1 MRLLAVLLLSAT
13 TLGSG
18 AAGARTY
25 DLVVDRQ
32 KVEVEPGRKDMA
44 ITLNGGIT
52 GPVLRFTEGETA
64 TIRVTNH
71 LKETTS
77 IHWHGLLVAGGKDGS
92 PGFNGFAGIK
102 PGETYT
108 YTFNLRQTGT
118 YWYHAHSA
126 TQEQAGQ
133 YGALIIDPKS
143 GSDIAVKTDRD
154 QVVLLSEHTR
164 TDPERILRNLKG
176 DSGYYNF
183 TKRTTPEFFR
193 DAAKFGLKKTL
204 DDRRSWNTMRMDP
217 TDIADVGNYTLLV
230 NGLPSDRNPSFRFT
244 PGEKVRLRIINGSA
258 MSFMDVRMPGLTMT
272 VVAADGRAVEPVK
285 VDEFRIGV
293 AETYD
298 VVVEP
303 KDDRAYPLW
312 VETLD
317 RKASVLAAFAPRDG
331 MAVTGPAPRPRQV
344 LLMSEMGSMGG
355 MAMGGKPGNEAN
367 GMAGMAGMDSPDRS
381 MTGMNMGPTMPTA
394 AEPAQSTAGTAM
406 PTMEM
411 GSEPTAAAKQV
422 DAMAGMDM
430 SGGGLAGMDMGAA
443 NSTAKRPAGSMSG
456 MRTRGASAKLANS
469 MPGMDMSGGDAMAG
483 MDMGP
488 AKAAAKQ
495 PADSM
500 VGMDMNPATAASV
513 KSVDSMAGM
522 DMPGGAMPEMQMG
535 GGMAAEPPTRPAAE
549 LVGSAVV
556 ADQGGM
562 KSPFPKIDYGMGA
575 ETTASMNG
583 MAMTGGS
590 MPGMTGSS
598 DAMAGMAGMAGMS
611 MPALAREGDI
621 DGSGRVFGWAT
632 GAPYGARVLSVREL
646 RSLNPQRDTRMPTR
660 DIVIKVSGNMERYIW
675 TLNGAKFGEAPPIKV
690 DFGERVRITFVNE
703 TMMAHPMHLHGM
715 FFQVENGQ
723 PMDRLPDKNVVTIAP
738 GRTQSILLTADE
750 AGEWPLHC
758 HLLYHMESGMM
769 QKLVVAS
776 VAKPDGTPGPAMPAM
791 PGMAPSGGPGAR

>member
-1 MRLLAVLLLSAT
+1 MRRFVGLLLAAT
-13 TLGSG
+13 TLMTG
-18 AAGARTY
+18 AVSARTY
-25 DLVVDRQ
+25 DLVIDRQ

-52 GPVLRFTEGETA
+52 GPVLRFTEGEMA

-77 IHWHGLLVAGGKDGS
+77 IHWHGLLVPGSKDGS

-143 GSDIAVKTDRD
+143 GSDIALKADRD

-193 DAAKFGLKKTL
+193 DVGKFGLKKTL
-204 DDRRSWNTMRMDP
+204 ADRRAWNTMRMDP

-230 NGLPSDRNPSFRFT
+230 NGLPSDRNPSFHFT

-258 MSFMDVRMPGLTMT
+258 MSFMDVRMPGMTMT
-272 VVAADGRAVEPVK
+272 VVAADGRSVEPVK

-317 RKASVLAAFAPRDG
+317 RKASVLAALAPRDG
-331 MAVTGPAPRPRQV
+331 MTVAAPAPRPRQV

-355 MAMGGKPGNEAN
+355 MAMGGKPGKTAD
-367 GMAGMAGMDSPDRS
+367 GMAGMD
-381 MTGMNMGPTMPTA
+381 MG
-394 AEPAQSTAGTAM
+394 
-406 PTMEM
+406 
-411 GSEPTAAAKQV
+411 AAKASPAAKPTE
-422 DAMAGMDM
+422 AMAGMDM
-430 SGGGLAGMDMGAA
+430 SGG
-443 NSTAKRPAGSMSG
+443 S
-456 MRTRGASAKLANS
+456 
-469 MPGMDMSGGDAMAG
+469 MAG

-488 AKAAAKQ
+488 AKAAAAK
-495 PADSM
+495 P
-500 VGMDMNPATAASV
+500 
-513 KSVDSMAGM
+513 VDTMAGM
-522 DMPGGAMPEMQMG
+522 DMSGGSMPGMDISPAKSAAAMPGMDMG
-535 GGMAAEPPTRPAAE
+535 GQNTAMAPTSPPIE

-556 ADQGGM
+556 ASQGGLR
-562 KSPFPKIDYGMGA
+562 SPFPKVDYGMGA
-575 ETTASMNG
+575 DTTAPMNG
-583 MAMTGGS
+583 MAMSDGG

-598 DAMAGMAGMAGMS
+598 DNMAGMPGMS
-611 MPALAREGDI
+611 KPALAREGDT

-632 GAPYGARVLSVREL
+632 GAPYGARVLSVRDL
-646 RSLNPQRDTRMPTR
+646 RSLTPQHDVRKPSR
-660 DIVIKVSGNMERYIW
+660 DIVIKVSANMERYIW
-675 TLNGAKFGEAPPIKV
+675 TLNGAKFGDAPPIKV

-738 GRTQSILLTADE
+738 GKTQSILLTADE

-776 VAKPDGTPGPAMPAM
+776 VNKPDGTPGPAMPTM
-791 PGMAPSGGPGAR
+791 PGMSPGGPGSR

>member
-1 MRLLAVLLLSAT
+1 MRRFVGLLLAAT
-13 TLGSG
+13 TLMTG
-18 AAGARTY
+18 AVSARTY
-25 DLVVDRQ
+25 DLVIDRQ

-52 GPVLRFTEGETA
+52 GPVLRFTEGEMA

-77 IHWHGLLVAGGKDGS
+77 IHWHGLLVPGSKDGS

-143 GSDIAVKTDRD
+143 GSDIALKADRD

-193 DAAKFGLKKTL
+193 DVGKFGLKKTL
-204 DDRRSWNTMRMDP
+204 ADRRAWNTMRMDP

-230 NGLPSDRNPSFRFT
+230 NGLPSDRNPSFHFT

-258 MSFMDVRMPGLTMT
+258 MSFMDVRMPGMTMT
-272 VVAADGRAVEPVK
+272 VVAADGRSVEPVK

-317 RKASVLAAFAPRDG
+317 RKASVLAALAPRDG
-331 MAVTGPAPRPRQV
+331 MTVAAPAPRPRQV

-355 MAMGGKPGNEAN
+355 MAMGGKPGKTAD
-367 GMAGMAGMDSPDRS
+367 GMAGMD
-381 MTGMNMGPTMPTA
+381 MG
-394 AEPAQSTAGTAM
+394 
-406 PTMEM
+406 
-411 GSEPTAAAKQV
+411 AAKASPAAKPTE
-422 DAMAGMDM
+422 AMAGMDM
-430 SGGGLAGMDMGAA
+430 SGG
-443 NSTAKRPAGSMSG
+443 S
-456 MRTRGASAKLANS
+456 
-469 MPGMDMSGGDAMAG
+469 MAG

-488 AKAAAKQ
+488 AKAAAAK
-495 PADSM
+495 P
-500 VGMDMNPATAASV
+500 
-513 KSVDSMAGM
+513 VDTMAGM
-522 DMPGGAMPEMQMG
+522 DMSGGSMPGMDISPAKSAAAMPGMDMG
-535 GGMAAEPPTRPAAE
+535 GQNTAMAPTSPPIE

-556 ADQGGM
+556 ASQGGLR
-562 KSPFPKIDYGMGA
+562 SPFPKVDYGMGA
-575 ETTASMNG
+575 DTTAPMNG
-583 MAMTGGS
+583 MAMSDGG

-598 DAMAGMAGMAGMS
+598 DNMAGMPGMS
-611 MPALAREGDI
+611 KPALAREGDT

-632 GAPYGARVLSVREL
+632 GAPYGARVLSVRDL
-646 RSLNPQRDTRMPTR
+646 RSLTPQHDVRKPSR

-675 TLNGAKFGEAPPIKV
+675 TLNGAKFGDAPPIKV

-738 GRTQSILLTADE
+738 GKTQSILLTADE

-776 VAKPDGTPGPAMPAM
+776 VNKPDGTPGPAMPTM
-791 PGMAPSGGPGAR
+791 PGMSPGGPGSR

>member
-1 MRLLAVLLLSAT
+1 MRRFAVLLLTAT
-13 TLGSG
+13 ILGTG
-18 AAGARTY
+18 AASARSY
-25 DLVVDRQ
+25 DLVIDRQ

-52 GPVLRFTEGETA
+52 GPVLHFTEGETA

-77 IHWHGLLVAGGKDGS
+77 IHWHGLLVPGGKDGS

-193 DAAKFGLKKTL
+193 DVGKFGLKKTL
-204 DDRRSWNTMRMDP
+204 ADRRAWNTMRMDP

-230 NGLPSDRNPSFRFT
+230 NGLPSDRNPSFHFT

-317 RKASVLAAFAPRDG
+317 RKASALAALAPRDG
-331 MAVTGPAPRPRQV
+331 MTVTTPAPRPRQV

-355 MAMGGKPGNEAN
+355 MAMGGKPGKAV
-367 GMAGMAGMDSPDRS
+367 AGMAGMDTS
-381 MTGMNMGPTMPTA
+381 
-394 AEPAQSTAGTAM
+394 AG
-406 PTMEM
+406 
-411 GSEPTAAAKQV
+411 
-422 DAMAGMDM
+422 
-430 SGGGLAGMDMGAA
+430 
-443 NSTAKRPAGSMSG
+443 
-456 MRTRGASAKLANS
+456 S
-469 MPGMDMSGGDAMAG
+469 MPGMDMSPAKATTAKSGGEMAGMDMTQAKGTAAKPDAAMAGTDTTGGSMAG
-483 MDMGP
+483 MDMGGKTT
-488 AKAAAKQ
+488 AKAA
-495 PADSM
+495 
-500 VGMDMNPATAASV
+500 TAAL
-513 KSVDSMAGM
+513 
-522 DMPGGAMPEMQMG
+522 
-535 GGMAAEPPTRPAAE
+535 E

-556 ADQGGM
+556 APGSG
-562 KSPFPKIDYGMGA
+562 SRTPYPRIDYGMGA
-575 ETTASMNG
+575 DTTAPMNG
-583 MAMTGGS
+583 MAMSDGGL
-590 MPGMTGSS
+590 PGMTGSS
-598 DAMAGMAGMAGMS
+598 DSMAGMAGMS
-611 MPALAREGDI
+611 MPALAREGQT

-632 GAPYGARVLSVREL
+632 GAPYGARVLSVRDL
-646 RSLNPQRDTRMPTR
+646 RSLTPQHDTRAPTR

-723 PMDRLPDKNVVTIAP
+723 PMDRLPDKNVVTVAP
-738 GRTQSILLTADE
+738 GKTQSILLTADE

-776 VAKPDGTPGPAMPAM
+776 VAKPDGSPGPVMPAM
-791 PGMAPSGGPGAR
+791 PGMSPSGSR

>member
-1 MRLLAVLLLSAT
+1 MRRFVGLLLAAT
-13 TLGSG
+13 TLMTG
-18 AAGARTY
+18 AVSARTY
-25 DLVVDRQ
+25 DLVIDRQ

-52 GPVLRFTEGETA
+52 GPVLRFTEGEMA

-77 IHWHGLLVAGGKDGS
+77 IHWHGLLVPGSKDGS

-143 GSDIAVKTDRD
+143 GSDIALKADRD

-176 DSGYYNF
+176 DSGYYNL

-193 DAAKFGLKKTL
+193 DVGKFGLKKTL
-204 DDRRSWNTMRMDP
+204 ADRRAWNTMRMDP

-230 NGLPSDRNPSFRFT
+230 NGLPSDRNPSFYFT

-258 MSFMDVRMPGLTMT
+258 MSFMDVRMPGMTMT
-272 VVAADGRAVEPVK
+272 VVAADGRSVEPVK

-317 RKASVLAAFAPRDG
+317 RKASVLAALAPRDG
-331 MAVTGPAPRPRQV
+331 MTVAAPAPRPRQV

-355 MAMGGKPGNEAN
+355 MAMGGKPGKTAD
-367 GMAGMAGMDSPDRS
+367 GMAGMD
-381 MTGMNMGPTMPTA
+381 MG
-394 AEPAQSTAGTAM
+394 
-406 PTMEM
+406 
-411 GSEPTAAAKQV
+411 AAKASPAAKPTE
-422 DAMAGMDM
+422 AMAGMDM
-430 SGGGLAGMDMGAA
+430 SGG
-443 NSTAKRPAGSMSG
+443 S
-456 MRTRGASAKLANS
+456 
-469 MPGMDMSGGDAMAG
+469 MAG

-488 AKAAAKQ
+488 AKAAAAK
-495 PADSM
+495 P
-500 VGMDMNPATAASV
+500 
-513 KSVDSMAGM
+513 VDTMAGM
-522 DMPGGAMPEMQMG
+522 DMSGGSMPGMDMGPAKSAAAMPGMDMG
-535 GGMAAEPPTRPAAE
+535 GQNTAMAPTSPPIE

-556 ADQGGM
+556 ASQGGLR
-562 KSPFPKIDYGMGA
+562 SPFPKVDYGMGA
-575 ETTASMNG
+575 DTTAPMNG
-583 MAMTGGS
+583 MAMSDGG

-598 DAMAGMAGMAGMS
+598 DNMAGMPGMS
-611 MPALAREGDI
+611 KPALAREGDT

-632 GAPYGARVLSVREL
+632 GAPYGARVLSVRDL
-646 RSLNPQRDTRMPTR
+646 RSLTPQHDVRKPSR

-675 TLNGAKFGEAPPIKV
+675 TLNGAKFGDAPPIKV

-738 GRTQSILLTADE
+738 GKTQSILLTADE

-776 VAKPDGTPGPAMPAM
+776 VNKPDGTPGPAMPTM
-791 PGMAPSGGPGAR
+791 PGMSPGGPGSR

>member
-1 MRLLAVLLLSAT
+1 MRRFVGLLLAAT
-13 TLGSG
+13 TLMTDAVS
-18 AAGARTY
+18 ARTY
-25 DLVVDRQ
+25 DLVIDRQ

-52 GPVLRFTEGETA
+52 GPVLRFTEGEMA

-77 IHWHGLLVAGGKDGS
+77 IHWHGLLVPGSKDGS

-143 GSDIAVKTDRD
+143 GSDIALKADRD

-193 DAAKFGLKKTL
+193 DVGKFGLKKTL
-204 DDRRSWNTMRMDP
+204 ADRRAWNTMRMDP

-230 NGLPSDRNPSFRFT
+230 NGLPSDRNPSFHFT

-258 MSFMDVRMPGLTMT
+258 MSFMDVRMPGMTMT
-272 VVAADGRAVEPVK
+272 VVAADGRSVEPVK

-317 RKASVLAAFAPRDG
+317 RKASVLAALAPRDG
-331 MAVTGPAPRPRQV
+331 MTVAAPAPRPRQV

-355 MAMGGKPGNEAN
+355 MAMGGKPGKTAD
-367 GMAGMAGMDSPDRS
+367 GMAGMD
-381 MTGMNMGPTMPTA
+381 MG
-394 AEPAQSTAGTAM
+394 
-406 PTMEM
+406 
-411 GSEPTAAAKQV
+411 AAKASPAAKPTE
-422 DAMAGMDM
+422 AMAGMDM
-430 SGGGLAGMDMGAA
+430 SGG
-443 NSTAKRPAGSMSG
+443 S
-456 MRTRGASAKLANS
+456 
-469 MPGMDMSGGDAMAG
+469 MAG

-488 AKAAAKQ
+488 AKAAAAK
-495 PADSM
+495 P
-500 VGMDMNPATAASV
+500 
-513 KSVDSMAGM
+513 VDTMAGM
-522 DMPGGAMPEMQMG
+522 DMSGGSMPGMDISPAKSAAAMPGMDMG
-535 GGMAAEPPTRPAAE
+535 GQNTAMAPTSPPIE

-556 ADQGGM
+556 ASQGGLR
-562 KSPFPKIDYGMGA
+562 SPFPKVDYGMGA
-575 ETTASMNG
+575 DTTAPMNG
-583 MAMTGGS
+583 MAMSDGG

-598 DAMAGMAGMAGMS
+598 DNMAGMPGMS
-611 MPALAREGDI
+611 KPALAREGDT

-632 GAPYGARVLSVREL
+632 GAPYGARVLSVRDL
-646 RSLNPQRDTRMPTR
+646 RSLTPQHDVRKPSR
-660 DIVIKVSGNMERYIW
+660 DIVIKVSANMERYIW
-675 TLNGAKFGEAPPIKV
+675 TLNGAKFGDAPPIKV

-738 GRTQSILLTADE
+738 GKTQSILLTADE

-776 VAKPDGTPGPAMPAM
+776 VNKPDGTPGPAMPTM
-791 PGMAPSGGPGAR
+791 PGMSPGGPGSR

>member
-1 MRLLAVLLLSAT
+1 MRRFAVLLLAAT
-13 TLGSG
+13 ILGAG
-18 AAGARTY
+18 AASARTY
-25 DLVVDRQ
+25 DLVIDRQ
-32 KVEVEPGRKDMA
+32 KVEVEPGRKDIA

-52 GPVLRFTEGETA
+52 GPALHFTEGETA

-77 IHWHGLLVAGGKDGS
+77 IHWHGLLVPGGKDGS

-108 YTFNLRQTGT
+108 YTFDLRQTGT

-133 YGALIIDPKS
+133 YGALIIDPKA
-143 GSDIAVKTDRD
+143 GSDIALKTDRD
-154 QVVLLSEHTR
+154 QIVLLSEHTR

-193 DAAKFGLKKTL
+193 DVGKFGLKKTL
-204 DDRRSWNTMRMDP
+204 ADRRAWNAMRMDP

-230 NGLPSDRNPSFRFT
+230 NGLPTDRNPSFRFT

-317 RKASVLAAFAPRDG
+317 RKASVLAALAPRDG
-331 MAVTGPAPRPRQV
+331 MTVTAPASRPRQV

-355 MAMGGKPGNEAN
+355 MAMGGKPGKA
-367 GMAGMAGMDSPDRS
+367 GGMAGMDMSGGA
-381 MTGMNMGPTMPTA
+381 MTGMDMGAATATA
-394 AEPAQSTAGTAM
+394 ATKPVDDMAGMDMSGDTMAGMAMSKSKGDAPTKPVDSMAAIDMSGGAM
-406 PTMEM
+406 PGMDM
-411 GSEPTAAAKQV
+411 GQSRPAAAKPV
-422 DAMAGMDM
+422 HNMAGTRTSGDAMAGMDMGKPKGEAPPSPADAMAGMDM
-430 SGGGLAGMDMGAA
+430 SGGA
-443 NSTAKRPAGSMSG
+443 
-456 MRTRGASAKLANS
+456 
-469 MPGMDMSGGDAMAG
+469 MPGMDMGGAPAPAAKPTQAMAG
-483 MDMGP
+483 MDMSHG
-488 AKAAAKQ
+488 
-495 PADSM
+495 SM
-500 VGMDMNPATAASV
+500 TGMKMDGEPMVDRSV
-513 KSVDSMAGM
+513 AVKND
-522 DMPGGAMPEMQMG
+522 
-535 GGMAAEPPTRPAAE
+535 
-549 LVGSAVV
+549 LVGTAVV
-556 ADQGGM
+556 ASAGAVRT
-562 KSPFPKIDYGMGA
+562 PFPKIDYGMGA
-575 ETTASMNG
+575 DTTAPMNG
-583 MAMTGGS
+583 MAMGDGG
-590 MPGMTGSS
+590 MPGMTGNS
-598 DAMAGMAGMAGMS
+598 DSMAGMAGMS
-611 MPALAREGDI
+611 MPALAREGET

-632 GAPYGARVLSVREL
+632 GAPYGARVLSVRDL
-646 RSLNPQRDTRMPTR
+646 RSLTPQHDTRAPTR

-690 DFGERVRITFVNE
+690 DFGERVRITFANE

-723 PMDRLPDKNVVTIAP
+723 PMDRLPDKNVVTVAP
-738 GRTQSILLTADE
+738 GKTQSILLTADE
-750 AGEWPLHC
+750 AGEWPLQC

-791 PGMAPSGGPGAR
+791 PGMSPGGAGSR

>member
-1 MRLLAVLLLSAT
+1 MRRFVGLLLAAT
-13 TLGSG
+13 TLMT
-18 AAGARTY
+18 AAVSARTY
-25 DLVVDRQ
+25 DLVIDRQ

-52 GPVLRFTEGETA
+52 GPVLRFTEGEMA

-77 IHWHGLLVAGGKDGS
+77 IHWHGLLVPGSKDGS

-143 GSDIAVKTDRD
+143 GSDIALKADRD

-193 DAAKFGLKKTL
+193 DVGKFGLKKTL
-204 DDRRSWNTMRMDP
+204 ADRRAWNTMRMDP

-230 NGLPSDRNPSFRFT
+230 NGLPSDRNPSFYFT

-258 MSFMDVRMPGLTMT
+258 MSFMDVRMPGMTMT
-272 VVAADGRAVEPVK
+272 VVAADGRSVEPVK

-317 RKASVLAAFAPRDG
+317 RKASVLAALAPRDG
-331 MAVTGPAPRPRQV
+331 MTVAAPAPRPRQV

-355 MAMGGKPGNEAN
+355 MAMGGKPGKTAD
-367 GMAGMAGMDSPDRS
+367 GMAGMD
-381 MTGMNMGPTMPTA
+381 MG
-394 AEPAQSTAGTAM
+394 
-406 PTMEM
+406 
-411 GSEPTAAAKQV
+411 AAKASPAAKPTE
-422 DAMAGMDM
+422 AMAGMDM
-430 SGGGLAGMDMGAA
+430 SGG
-443 NSTAKRPAGSMSG
+443 S
-456 MRTRGASAKLANS
+456 
-469 MPGMDMSGGDAMAG
+469 MAG

-488 AKAAAKQ
+488 AKAAAAK
-495 PADSM
+495 P
-500 VGMDMNPATAASV
+500 
-513 KSVDSMAGM
+513 VDTMAGM
-522 DMPGGAMPEMQMG
+522 DMSGGSMPGMDMGPAKSAAAMPGMDMG
-535 GGMAAEPPTRPAAE
+535 GQNTAMAPTSPPIE

-556 ADQGGM
+556 ASQGGLR
-562 KSPFPKIDYGMGA
+562 SPFPKVDYGMGA
-575 ETTASMNG
+575 DTTAPMNG
-583 MAMTGGS
+583 MAMSDGG

-598 DAMAGMAGMAGMS
+598 DNMAGMPGMS
-611 MPALAREGDI
+611 KPALAREGDT

-632 GAPYGARVLSVREL
+632 GAPYGARVLSVRDL
-646 RSLNPQRDTRMPTR
+646 RSLTPQHDVRKPSR

-675 TLNGAKFGEAPPIKV
+675 TLNGAKFGDAPPIKV

-738 GRTQSILLTADE
+738 GKTQSILLTADE

-776 VAKPDGTPGPAMPAM
+776 VNKPDGTPGPAMPTM
-791 PGMAPSGGPGAR
+791 PGMSPGGPGSR

>member
-1 MRLLAVLLLSAT
+1 MRRFVGLLLAAT
-13 TLGSG
+13 TLMTG
-18 AAGARTY
+18 AVSARTY
-25 DLVVDRQ
+25 DLVIDRQ

-52 GPVLRFTEGETA
+52 GPVLRFTEGEMA

-77 IHWHGLLVAGGKDGS
+77 IHWHGLLVPGSKDGS

-143 GSDIAVKTDRD
+143 GSDIALKADRD

-193 DAAKFGLKKTL
+193 DVGKFGLKKTL
-204 DDRRSWNTMRMDP
+204 ADRRAWNTMRMDP

-230 NGLPSDRNPSFRFT
+230 NGLPSDRNPSFHFT

-258 MSFMDVRMPGLTMT
+258 MSFMDVRMPGMTMT
-272 VVAADGRAVEPVK
+272 VAAADGRSVEPVK

-317 RKASVLAAFAPRDG
+317 RKASVLAALAPRDG
-331 MAVTGPAPRPRQV
+331 MTVAAPAPRPRQV

-355 MAMGGKPGNEAN
+355 MAMGGKPGKTAD
-367 GMAGMAGMDSPDRS
+367 GMAGMD
-381 MTGMNMGPTMPTA
+381 MG
-394 AEPAQSTAGTAM
+394 
-406 PTMEM
+406 
-411 GSEPTAAAKQV
+411 AAKASPAAKPTE
-422 DAMAGMDM
+422 AMAGMDM
-430 SGGGLAGMDMGAA
+430 SGG
-443 NSTAKRPAGSMSG
+443 S
-456 MRTRGASAKLANS
+456 
-469 MPGMDMSGGDAMAG
+469 MAG

-488 AKAAAKQ
+488 AKAAAAK
-495 PADSM
+495 P
-500 VGMDMNPATAASV
+500 
-513 KSVDSMAGM
+513 VDTMAGM
-522 DMPGGAMPEMQMG
+522 DMSGGSMPGMDMGPAKSAAAMPGMDMG
-535 GGMAAEPPTRPAAE
+535 GQNTAMAPTSPPIE

-556 ADQGGM
+556 ASQGGLR
-562 KSPFPKIDYGMGA
+562 SPFPKVDYGMGA
-575 ETTASMNG
+575 DTTAPMNG
-583 MAMTGGS
+583 MAMSDGG

-598 DAMAGMAGMAGMS
+598 DNMAGMPGMS
-611 MPALAREGDI
+611 KPALAREGDT

-632 GAPYGARVLSVREL
+632 GAPYGARVLSVRDL
-646 RSLNPQRDTRMPTR
+646 RSLTPQHDVRKPSR

-675 TLNGAKFGEAPPIKV
+675 TLNGAKFGDAPPIKV

-738 GRTQSILLTADE
+738 GKTQSILLTADE

-776 VAKPDGTPGPAMPAM
+776 VNKPDGTPGPAMPTM
-791 PGMAPSGGPGAR
+791 PGMSPGGPGSR

>member
-1 MRLLAVLLLSAT
+1 MLVKTIFLLATTAFAATSAQ
-13 TLGSG
+13 
-18 AAGARTY
+18 ARTY
-25 DLVVDRQ
+25 DLVIDRA
-32 KVEVEPGRKDMA
+32 KIEVEPGRKDMA
-44 ITLNGGIT
+44 VTINGGVAA
-52 GPVLRFTEGETA
+52 PVLRFIDGETA
-64 TIRVTNH
+64 TIRVTNR
-71 LKETTS
+71 LKEATS
-77 IHWHGLLVAGGKDGS
+77 IHWHGLLVPGSKDGA
-92 PGFNGFAGIK
+92 PGFNGFVGIK

-143 GSDIAVKTDRD
+143 GSDIAVKADRD

-176 DSGYYNF
+176 DAGYYNF

-204 DDRRSWNTMRMDP
+204 ADRTAWNKMRMDP

-230 NGLPSDRNPSFRFT
+230 NGLPSERRPSFRFT

-272 VVAADGRAVEPVK
+272 VVAADGRSVEPVK

-298 VVVEP
+298 VIVEP

-317 RKASVLAAFAPRDG
+317 RKASVLAALAPRDG
-331 MAVTGPAPRPRQV
+331 MTVTAPTPRPRQV

-355 MAMGGKPGNEAN
+355 MATGGAPG
-367 GMAGMAGMDSPDRS
+367 
-381 MTGMNMGPTMPTA
+381 
-394 AEPAQSTAGTAM
+394 
-406 PTMEM
+406 
-411 GSEPTAAAKQV
+411 
-422 DAMAGMDM
+422 DA
-430 SGGGLAGMDMGAA
+430 
-443 NSTAKRPAGSMSG
+443 
-456 MRTRGASAKLANS
+456 
-469 MPGMDMSGGDAMAG
+469 MPGMDMSHASMPG

-488 AKAAAKQ
+488 AKAAVAE
-495 PADSM
+495 PAA
-500 VGMDMNPATAASV
+500 P
-513 KSVDSMAGM
+513 MAGM
-522 DMPGGAMPEMQMG
+522 DMSGASMRGMAMPQTKK
-535 GGMAAEPPTRPAAE
+535 AANGPAE
-549 LVGSAVV
+549 LTGSAVV
-556 ADQGGM
+556 ATSGSDRTA
-562 KSPFPKIDYGMGA
+562 FPKIDYGMGSEVA
-575 ETTASMNG
+575 MGDMSG
-583 MAMTGGS
+583 MAGHDMS
-590 MPGMTGSS
+590 
-598 DAMAGMAGMAGMS
+598 GMAGMS
-611 MPALAREGDI
+611 MPALAREGDT

-632 GAPYGARVLSVREL
+632 GAPYGARVLSVRDL
-646 RSLNPQRDTRMPTR
+646 RSLTPQRDVRAPTR
-660 DIVIKVSGNMERYIW
+660 DIVIKVAGNMERYIW
-675 TLNGAKFGEAPPIKV
+675 TLNGAKFGDAPPIKV

-723 PMDRLPDKNVVTIAP
+723 PMDRMPDKNVVTIAP
-738 GRTQSILLTADE
+738 GKTQSILLTADE

-776 VAKPDGTPGPAMPAM
+776 VNKPDGTPGPIMPPM
-791 PGMAPSGGPGAR
+791 PGMSSGGGH

>member
-1 MRLLAVLLLSAT
+1 MRRFVGLLLAAT
-13 TLGSG
+13 TLMTG
-18 AAGARTY
+18 AVSARTY
-25 DLVVDRQ
+25 DLVIDRQ

-52 GPVLRFTEGETA
+52 GPVLRFTEGEMA

-77 IHWHGLLVAGGKDGS
+77 IHWHGLLVPGSKDGS

-143 GSDIAVKTDRD
+143 GSDIALKADRD

-193 DAAKFGLKKTL
+193 DVGKFGLKKTL
-204 DDRRSWNTMRMDP
+204 ADRRAWNTMRMDP

-230 NGLPSDRNPSFRFT
+230 NGLPSDRNPSFYFT

-258 MSFMDVRMPGLTMT
+258 MSFMDVRMPGMTMT
-272 VVAADGRAVEPVK
+272 VVAADGRSVEPVK

-317 RKASVLAAFAPRDG
+317 RKASVLAALAPRDG
-331 MAVTGPAPRPRQV
+331 MTVAAPAPRPRQV

-355 MAMGGKPGNEAN
+355 MAMGGKPGKTAD
-367 GMAGMAGMDSPDRS
+367 GM
-381 MTGMNMGPTMPTA
+381 
-394 AEPAQSTAGTAM
+394 
-406 PTMEM
+406 
-411 GSEPTAAAKQV
+411 
-422 DAMAGMDM
+422 
-430 SGGGLAGMDMGAA
+430 AGMDMGAA
-443 NSTAKRPAGSMSG
+443 KASPAAKPTEA
-456 MRTRGASAKLANS
+456 
-469 MPGMDMSGGDAMAG
+469 MPGMDMSGGSMAG

-488 AKAAAKQ
+488 AKSAAAM
-495 PADSM
+495 P
-500 VGMDMNPATAASV
+500 GMDMGGQNTA
-513 KSVDSMAGM
+513 MA
-522 DMPGGAMPEMQMG
+522 PTS
-535 GGMAAEPPTRPAAE
+535 PPIE

-556 ADQGGM
+556 ASQGGLR
-562 KSPFPKIDYGMGA
+562 SPFPKVDYGMGA
-575 ETTASMNG
+575 DTTAPMNG
-583 MAMTGGS
+583 MAMSDGG

-598 DAMAGMAGMAGMS
+598 DNMAGMPGMS
-611 MPALAREGDI
+611 KPALAREGDT

-632 GAPYGARVLSVREL
+632 GAPYGARVLSVRDL
-646 RSLNPQRDTRMPTR
+646 RSLTPQHDVRKPSR

-675 TLNGAKFGEAPPIKV
+675 TLNGAKFGDAPPIKV

-738 GRTQSILLTADE
+738 GKTQSILLTADE

-776 VAKPDGTPGPAMPAM
+776 VNKPDGTPGPAMPTM
-791 PGMAPSGGPGAR
+791 PGMSPGGPGSR